1 MKILSKYQLLVLGFF
16 FGASF
21 LLNSCNSSN
30 SSIAT
35 SPPPPPPP
43 EVVSMGISAVS
54 GDRTVTIAWSNVS
67 SSVYYDVYSSVS
79 STDKG
84 SKIASP
90 SGTSYTDSSVT
101 NGTTYYY
108 VIEAFNAEGMVGTSS
123 QVSATP
129 DVAGGSVT
137 ISGKIQYQDKEY
149 GVNGFTG
156 NMPYKFVRHAAVE
169 LVSGNSVLLSAMTD
183 SRGFYSMTTSPTSTV
198 YIRVKTT
205 ATPPGSG
212 VAVEVKNLSGGMYA
226 AGGNDFF
233 LSGPAN
239 VNISISASSIGGAF
253 NILDVFANG
262 FEFVNNLST
271 YPTVTLSGFWQQNS
285 SEGTYYCT
293 GCPSPGDGIY
303 VFSIV
308 GGDTDEYDDDVLY
321 HEFGH
326 YAADHFSWDDSPGG
340 PHRLTNDDLDMR
352 LAWSEGWGDAFPG
365 FIKMWLYANYPEL
378 LSTPTGL
385 SLTEYI
391 DTSGSQAQIAIDM
404 GAPDGTYK
412 GSYLFACSEIAIA
425 KILLDVNKSF
435 GMPDIW
441 SVFED
446 FKANPPAGPVNLEL
460 FWDRW
465 HSLPGTVSKN
475 IDSMFTGRSI
485 FYSPDSS
492 EPDNDLMSASTY
504 TPNVTGLQLGT
515 LYADTDNDIVSFS
528 VGNGQHYTISTLN
541 LKNGADTYITLLN
554 PQGIVMD
561 TRDNTNG
568 SVYSGSLVPSDIQA
582 NRGLICDF
590 WGICHDNGYDIL
602 GTSLSFIAS
611 SGGTY
616 YANIQSS
623 PSRPLSAGRYGSY
636 TLRITSP

>member
-1 MKILSKYQLLVLGFF
+1 
-16 FGASF
+16 
-21 LLNSCNSSN
+21 
-30 SSIAT
+30 
-35 SPPPPPPP
+35 
-43 EVVSMGISAVS
+43 MGISAVA
-54 GDRTVTIAWSNVS
+54 GDGKITLGWSSVS
-67 SSVYYDVYSSVS
+67 SAVYYDVYSSQS

-90 SGTSYTDSSVT
+90 SGASYIDSSVT

-108 VIEAFNAEGMVGTSS
+108 VIEAYSSGGLVGTSG
-123 QVSATP
+123 QVHATP

-149 GVNGFTG
+149 GVDGFTG
-156 NMPYKFVRHAAVE
+156 NMPYKSVRHAAVE
-169 LVSGNSVLLSAMTD
+169 LVSGISVLVSATTD

-212 VAVEVKNLSGGMYA
+212 VAVEVKNLSGGSMYA

-233 LSGPAN
+233 LSGSAN
-239 VNISISASSIGGAF
+239 VNLSVSAASIGGAF
-253 NILDVFANG
+253 NILDVFTNG
-262 FEFVNNLST
+262 FEFVNSLAS

-303 VFSIV
+303 VFNVVS
-308 GGDTDEYDDDVLY
+308 GDTDEYDDDVLY

-326 YAADHFSWDDSPGG
+326 FTADQFLLDDSPGG
-340 PHRLTNDDLDMR
+340 PHLLTNDDLDMR

-365 FIKMWLYANYPEL
+365 FIKMWLDANNPEL
-378 LSTPTGL
+378 LSTSAGL

-404 GAPDGTYK
+404 GLPDGTYK
-412 GSYLFACSEIAIA
+412 GKYNYACSEIAVA

-435 GMPDIW
+435 AMQDIW
-441 SVFED
+441 SVVKD
-446 FKANPPAGPVNLEL
+446 FKANPAASPVNLEL

-465 HSLPGTVSKN
+465 HSLSGTASKD
-475 IDSMFTGRSI
+475 IDSFFTGRQI
-485 FYSPDSS
+485 FYLAELS
-492 EPDNDLMSASTY
+492 PDNDLISASTY
-504 TPNVTGLQLGT
+504 TANITGIQDRT
-515 LYADTDNDIVSFS
+515 LYAGDDSDIISFN
-528 VGNGQHYTISTLN
+528 VATNQHYTITTLN
-541 LKNGADTYITLLN
+541 LKNGADTYLTLLN
-554 PQGIVMD
+554 SEGIAMS

-568 SVYSGSLVPSDIQA
+568 IFYSGSTVPSGIAA
-582 NRGLICDF
+582 NQGLICDF

-602 GTSLSFIAS
+602 GTTLSFTATA
-611 SGGTY
+611 GGTHY
-616 YANIQSS
+616 IKVQSS
-623 PSRPLSAGRYGSY
+623 PSRPVSAGQYGSY
-636 TLRITSP
+636 SLRIVSP